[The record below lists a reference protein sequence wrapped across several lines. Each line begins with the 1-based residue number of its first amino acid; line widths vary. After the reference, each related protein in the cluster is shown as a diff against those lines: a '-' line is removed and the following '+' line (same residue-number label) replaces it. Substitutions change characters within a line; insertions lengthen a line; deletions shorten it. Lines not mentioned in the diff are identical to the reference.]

1 MSREG
6 PPSRGYPRNSS
17 AEHAGCVG
25 GIGGIGGIGGVGG
38 VGGAGGLGAG
48 LGRAR
53 TAAREA
59 LSAPVHARRPSVMD
73 PAAVLDAYRAAL
85 QALGEIAAMSSSMGF
100 AKGGGGETKG

>member
-6 PPSRGYPRNSS
+6 PPSRGGGYPRNSS
-17 AEHAGCVG
+17 TERAGG
-25 GIGGIGGIGGVGG
+25 AGGIGGVGG
-38 VGGAGGLGAG
+38 VGGLGAG